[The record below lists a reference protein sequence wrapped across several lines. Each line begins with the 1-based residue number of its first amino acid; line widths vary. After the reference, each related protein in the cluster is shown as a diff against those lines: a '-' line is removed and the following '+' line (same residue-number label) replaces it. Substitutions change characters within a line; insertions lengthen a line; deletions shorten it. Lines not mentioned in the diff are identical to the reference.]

1 MPIWHMFFAI
11 KCMCIGKG
19 VRMEYTKPVV
29 LAQNSKQQS
38 FAAGCPPEHNSDWSP
53 QPGWCRK
60 CERTQ

>member
-11 KCMCIGKG
+11 KYMYIGKG
-19 VRMEYTKPVV
+19 VSMEYTKPVV

-38 FAAGCPPEHNSDWSP
+38 FAAGCPEKGIGPSSCKN
-53 QPGWCRK
+53 